1 MACFVFQAAF
11 FPFLFLLRLLF
22 ALKIGKARRSFCG
35 GPQSVEKFRTL
46 RVLPPGSECER
57 QNP

>member
-11 FPFLFLLRLLF
+11 FSFLFLLRLLF

-35 GPQSVEKFRTL
+35 GPQSVEK
-46 RVLPPGSECER
+46 PPELIRGRSPLCSIR
-57 QNP
+57 L

>member
-35 GPQSVEKFRTL
+35 GPQSVEN
-46 RVLPPGSECER
+46 PPGLIRGRSPLCSIR
-57 QNP
+57 L